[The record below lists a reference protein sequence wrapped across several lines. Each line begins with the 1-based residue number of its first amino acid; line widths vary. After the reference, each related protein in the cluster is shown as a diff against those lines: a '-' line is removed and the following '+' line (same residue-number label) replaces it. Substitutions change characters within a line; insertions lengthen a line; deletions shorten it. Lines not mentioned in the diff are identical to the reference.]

1 MRHRHTVLLLILTF
15 SVPTSTSALA
25 RNYRVS
31 KRTQSV
37 KNATTVINHLAR
49 DVQGLPVPPVVKR
62 MALRVAARGRAQ
74 AQRTRRT
81 PGAKVLHSIVSF
93 MSTEVWTKKEV
104 FEASANTKP
113 YYSYGVHRLRS
124 RALPYADGSERGGQ
138 VLVRYSEPGD
148 GRFYAHTANV
158 ETSEWRPTRDG
169 RAKIHVYREV
179 WTLPDGSAVMRTS
192 KSVDGVRP
200 DGLAFGTVQAVYRKS
215 ERTTYHRPDGSSVNI
230 DNKTFYQLLK
240 GERVTAFPKV
250 SETMTRNPRLSVR
263 EPAVPSTS
271 REQPRSRAQ
280 PKKQTTARTS
290 MGVTI
295 DYSND
300 RQVEAHNRL
309 VLMKYG
315 IGVR

>member
-1 MRHRHTVLLLILTF
+1 MRHRQLVFLLILTL
-15 SVPTSTSALA
+15 PYPTSALA

-37 KNATTVINHLAR
+37 KNATTVTDHLAR
-49 DVQGLPVPPVVKR
+49 DVQRLPVPSMVKR
-62 MALRVAARGRAQ
+62 MALRVAARSRSQ

-81 PGAKVLHSIVSF
+81 PGAKVLQSDVAF
-93 MSTEVWTKKEV
+93 RSTEVWTKKEV
-104 FEASANTKP
+104 SEASANTKP
-113 YYSYGVHRLRS
+113 HYAYGVYRIRS

-148 GRFYAHTANV
+148 SRFYAHTANV

-179 WTLPDGSAVMRTS
+179 WTLPDGSALMRTS

-200 DGLAFGTVQAVYRKS
+200 DGLAYGTVQAEYRRS
-215 ERTTYHRPDGSSVNI
+215 ARTTYHRPDGSSVNI
-230 DNKTFYQLLK
+230 DNKTFYKLLK
-240 GERVTAFPKV
+240 GERVTSFPKV
-250 SETMTRNPRLSVR
+250 SETMTRNPRLMP
-263 EPAVPSTS
+263 EPAVP
-271 REQPRSRAQ
+271 RAPRGQPRPRSQ

-295 DYSND
+295 DYAND